1 MSLSLANAITEVR
14 YVLNESTAAFWS
26 DAEITAWIK
35 EGTRIFASKSLLVEN
50 TNIVDPMIVSTPY
63 YDSAD
68 ESFLGSVMEIYSV
81 IYFDGTSTYKGLI
94 KIHPKQIGNVAL
106 STAGPPK
113 YYCLFNRN
121 LYIFPLAS
129 AAVAAAG
136 TLEILGSI
144 ETDDITII
152 QDEYQHL
159 PIIYA
164 IAKAKQKDEKFGDA
178 ATLLSQF
185 FQEISFERQDKHS
198 REVDLLEDFRIKT
211 NRKS

>member
-136 TLEILGSI
+136 TLEILSSI

-185 FQEISFERQDKHS
+185 FQEISFERQDKHN

>member
-159 PIIYA
+159 PIMYA

-185 FQEISFERQDKHS
+185 FQEISFERQDKHN

>member
-14 YVLNESTAAFWS
+14 YVLNEPTAAFWS

-185 FQEISFERQDKHS
+185 FQEISFERQDKHN

>member
-136 TLEILGSI
+136 TLEILCSI

-185 FQEISFERQDKHS
+185 FQEISFERQDKHN

>member
-14 YVLNESTAAFWS
+14 YVLNEPTAAFWS

>member
-159 PIIYA
+159 PIMYA

>member
-185 FQEISFERQDKHS
+185 FQEISFERQDKHN

>member
-14 YVLNESTAAFWS
+14 YVLNEPTAAFWS

-35 EGTRIFASKSLLVEN
+35 EGTRVFASKSLLVEN

-136 TLEILGSI
+136 TLEILCSI

-185 FQEISFERQDKHS
+185 FQEISFERQDKHN